1 MKKVLLLITHGLMLV
16 VGFALGIYALPILTQ
31 PDKPSMTDIGQVATS
46 ALFTGQFERDLEGSD
61 ALHYGN
67 GTIYINAQ
75 KIAFDGQISPGP
87 DYKLY
92 LSPVFVE
99 NKTDFLKNKDKMLK
113 VGDVRTFNSFLL
125 DMPDGVNPAD
135 YQAVVIWCESF
146 NIFITAAKYH

>member
-1 MKKVLLLITHGLMLV
+1 MKKLVLLITHGMILV
-16 VGFALGIYALPILTQ
+16 IGFALGIYALPILTQ
-31 PDKPSMTDIGQVATS
+31 PEKPSMADIGQVATS
-46 ALFTGQFERDLEGSD
+46 ALFTGQFVRDLEGSD

-67 GTIYINAQ
+67 GTLYINSHQ
-75 KIAFDGQISPGP
+75 IAFDGQISPGP

-99 NKTDFLKNKDKMLK
+99 NKTDFLSNKNKMINL
-113 VGDVRTFNSFLL
+113 GDVRTFSRFMLNVPE
-125 DMPDGVNPAD
+125 DVNPAD

>member
-31 PDKPSMTDIGQVATS
+31 PDKPSLTDIGQVATS

>member
-46 ALFTGQFERDLEGSD
+46 ALFTGQFERDLGGSD

-67 GTIYINAQ
+67 GTIYINAK

>member
-31 PDKPSMTDIGQVATS
+31 PDKPSMTDIGKVATS